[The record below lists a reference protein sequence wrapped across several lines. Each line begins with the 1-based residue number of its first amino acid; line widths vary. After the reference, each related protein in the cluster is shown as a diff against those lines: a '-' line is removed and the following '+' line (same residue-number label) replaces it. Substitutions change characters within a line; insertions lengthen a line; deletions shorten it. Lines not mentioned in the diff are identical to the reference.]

1 MHTAFWC
8 FFLEL
13 WIDCVGLFIFIVH
26 VCKGSTNSK
35 TYSHCSVSS
44 YVWECNWQGWGVT
57 MNVWL
62 KIVCFKWYS
71 VYIFLDIIEVLN
83 VMG

>member
-1 MHTAFWC
+1 MHTAFWSC
-8 FFLEL
+8 FLKL

-35 TYSHCSVSS
+35 TYTSLSS
-44 YVWECNWQGWGVT
+44 YVREPNWQGWGVT

-62 KIVCFKWYS
+62 KMVSFKWYS
-71 VYIFLDIIEVLN
+71 GYIFLDIIEVLY